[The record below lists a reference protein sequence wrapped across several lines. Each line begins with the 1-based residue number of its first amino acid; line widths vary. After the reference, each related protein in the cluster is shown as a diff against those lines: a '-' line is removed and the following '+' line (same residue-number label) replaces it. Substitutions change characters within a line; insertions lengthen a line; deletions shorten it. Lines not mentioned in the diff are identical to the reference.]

1 MVVVEVRV
9 GLKRGVTDPEGSN
22 TKKSLELLGY
32 DEVLSVKS
40 VKVYHMEL
48 ETIDPKKARERVEE
62 MCKRLLTNP
71 AVHTYEI
78 IFP

>member
-9 GLKRGVTDPEGSN
+9 GLKKGVTDPEGAN

-32 DEVLSVKS
+32 NEVTSVKS
-40 VKVYHMEL
+40 IKVYQMDIDK
-48 ETIDPKKARERVEE
+48 IDPKKTRKRVEE

>member
-1 MVVVEVRV
+1 MVIVEVRV
-9 GLKRGVTDPEGSN
+9 GLKKGVTDPEGAN

-32 DEVLSVKS
+32 GEVTSVKS
-40 VKVYHMEL
+40 VKVYRMEL
-48 ETIDPKKARERVEE
+48 DTVDTERSRERVVE

>member
-9 GLKRGVTDPEGSN
+9 GLKKGVTDPEGAN

-32 DEVLSVKS
+32 SEVTSVKS
-40 VKVYHMEL
+40 VKVYRMEL
-48 ETIDPKKARERVEE
+48 ETVDTERSRERVVE